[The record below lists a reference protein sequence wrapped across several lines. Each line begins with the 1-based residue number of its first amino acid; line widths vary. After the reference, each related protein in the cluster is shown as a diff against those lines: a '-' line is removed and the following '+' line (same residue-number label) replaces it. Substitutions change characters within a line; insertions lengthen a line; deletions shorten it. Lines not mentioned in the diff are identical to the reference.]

1 MYENKLSEIWETA
14 EMKSIEKQI
23 DDWIEKYHAQGTANC
38 TTKKRKRDKPNSEG
52 VAATTKKRKAVATRL
67 HADEG
72 FREDAKEDEEG
83 DVVIEV
89 TKVSGDGGKGDG
101 EEACLIEIDGPND
114 VAPPSEEKT
123 TTDTAQ
129 QQPQQP
135 VKIVRPPTSTITK
148 FLKPVAGGG
157 TVRVSSK
164 RLAQPGMVRR
174 KKRRGSNEK
183 EGGSTTTS
191 SAGTSSG
198 KKRKDGPDSKAKVQA
213 DLSRFISGVKP
224 LAPEMPPPERL
235 VIPSPIPKSWAMR
248 ISPML
253 PRGDVVEGAV

>member
-1 MYENKLSEIWETA
+1 
-14 EMKSIEKQI
+14 MKSIEKQI

-52 VAATTKKRKAVATRL
+52 LAATTKKRKAVATRL
-67 HADEG
+67 HADDG

-101 EEACLIEIDGPND
+101 EEACLIEIDCPND

-123 TTDTAQ
+123 TTTTTSTTTDTA

-135 VKIVRPPTSTITK
+135 VKIVRPPTSTIMK

-157 TVRVSSK
+157 TVRVSSSK